1 MNNRLGRVIHYIWE
15 MFPPHIL
22 VLAGLAKFFAVYLSL
37 QALHGD
43 GPVFVNWA
51 GISGAACLILFLL
64 LLRVYD
70 ELKDVEADIRLGT
83 AGDPRYK
90 DRPIVTGAVKIED
103 IVAFRWT
110 ITIALVLLHIAAEP
124 LVIATF
130 LAVFFILWLSFK
142 WFFCPAIKEN
152 LLLALVTHNP
162 LTVVL
167 LLYVFAVFFTQFPG
181 VTLDVT
187 SIILLIVG
195 IWMPL
200 AAWEL
205 SRKQRIP
212 EDETDYQTYTKIL
225 GVKIAPLIPAAFI
238 LIAVVC
244 LASVSAR
251 CGLSLIYPLILIAAA
266 AIAIGGYLRFLFFPT
281 SKNSKLQPVTELFIL
296 VTDIGLLLAI
306 ALERGVRWA

>member
-1 MNNRLGRVIHYIWE
+1 MKSRLSRVIHYIWE

-43 GPVFVNWA
+43 GPVFFNWA
-51 GISGAACLILFLL
+51 GIYGAVCLVLFLL

-70 ELKDVEADIRLGT
+70 ELKDVAADIRLGA

-103 IVAFRWT
+103 IVALRWG
-110 ITIALVLLHIAAEP
+110 ITIVLVVLHIAAEP
-124 LVIATF
+124 LVIAAF
-130 LAVFFILWLSFK
+130 GAAFFILWLSFK
-142 WFFCPAIKEN
+142 WFFWAAIKEN

-181 VTLDVT
+181 VTLDFS

-212 EDETDYQTYTKIL
+212 EDETDYQTYTKVL
-225 GVKIAPLIPAAFI
+225 GVKIAPLVPVAFI
-238 LIAVVC
+238 LLSVIC
-244 LASVSAR
+244 LVSVSVR
-251 CGLSLIYPLILIAAA
+251 CGLSLIYPGILIAVSI
-266 AIAIGGYLRFLFFPT
+266 IAIGGCLRFWLFPT
-281 SKNSKLQPVTELFIL
+281 TKNSKLQPFTEFFIL
-296 VTDIGLLLAI
+296 TADIGLLLMI
-306 ALERGVRWA
+306 ALERGVSWA

>member
-1 MNNRLGRVIHYIWE
+1 MKNRLSRVTLYIWE

-22 VLAGLAKFFAVYLSL
+22 ILAGFAKFFAVYLGL

-43 GPVFVNWA
+43 GPVFANWA
-51 GISGAACLILFLL
+51 SISGAVCLTLFLL

-70 ELKDVEADIRLGT
+70 ELKDADADIRLGT

-103 IVAFRWT
+103 I
-110 ITIALVLLHIAAEP
+110 IALRWGITTVLILLHVAAEP

-130 LAVFFILWLSFK
+130 AAVFFILWLSFK
-142 WFFCPAIKEN
+142 WFFWAAIKDN

-162 LTVVL
+162 LTIVL
-167 LLYVFAVFFTQFPG
+167 LMYVFAVFFAQFIE
-181 VTLDVT
+181 VTVDAA
-187 SIILLIVG
+187 SIMLLIVG

-225 GVKIAPLIPAAFI
+225 GMKIAPLAPVVFI
-238 LIAVVC
+238 LISVMC
-244 LASVSAR
+244 LVSVSAR
-251 CGLSLIYPLILIAAA
+251 CGLSLIYPAILIVI
-266 AIAIGGYLRFLFFPT
+266 AIIVIGGYLRFWLFPT
-281 SKNSKLQPVTELFIL
+281 SKNSKLQPFTELFIL
-296 VTDIGLLLAI
+296 TADIGLLLTI
-306 ALERGVRWA
+306 ALERGVSWT